1 MFDEL
6 KKVMHLN
13 EMLTSATRVCVFS
26 YYNEQNGDMYVE
38 VHLITTN
45 GATHSREI
53 IDVTRTGRLT
63 ATDWAAEGE
72 SIEENY
78 LLYAL
83 IGTVRRLTKVTG
95 TNKRMFKASLVQDF
109 QEEAARLLDSIDG
122 QLTREEAIEILYGE
136 LPKTAAG
143 RDL

>member
-26 YYNEQNGDMYVE
+26 YYCDQAQEMYVE

-45 GATHSREI
+45 GDGHSREV
-53 IDVTRTGRLT
+53 IDITRTGRLT
-63 ATDWAAEGE
+63 GTDWAAEGE
-72 SIEENY
+72 SLEENY

-83 IGTVRRLTKVTG
+83 VSTVRRLVKVKG
-95 TNKRMFKASLVQDF
+95 TNKRMFKTSLIQDF
-109 QEEAARLLDSIDG
+109 QEEAVRLLDSIDG
-122 QLTREEAIEILYGE
+122 QLTREEAIEILYGNAFKA
-136 LPKTAAG
+136 PAG

>member
-1 MFDEL
+1 MFNEI

-26 YYNEQNGDMYVE
+26 YYNIENEDLYAE

-45 GATHSREI
+45 GDGHSREI
-53 IDVTRTGRLT
+53 IDVTYTGTLT
-63 ATDWAAEGE
+63 PADWAAEGE
-72 SIEENY
+72 SLEENY

-83 IGTVRRLTKVTG
+83 VSTVRRLAKVKG

-109 QEEAARLLDSIDG
+109 QDEALRLLEDMVG
-122 QLTREEAIEILYGE
+122 QLTREEAINLLYGKA
-136 LPKTAAG
+136 LKAPAG

>member
-1 MFDEL
+1 MFDEI

-26 YYNEQNGDMYVE
+26 YYNIENEDLYAE

-45 GATHSREI
+45 GDGHSREI
-53 IDVTRTGRLT
+53 IDVTNTGTLT
-63 ATDWAAEGE
+63 ASDWAAEGE
-72 SIEENY
+72 SLEENY

-83 IGTVRRLTKVTG
+83 VSTVRRLTKVAG
-95 TNKRMFKASLVQDF
+95 TNKRMFKASLIQDF
-109 QEEAARLLDSIDG
+109 QDEAVRLLDIVSG
-122 QLTREEAIEILYGE
+122 QLTQEDAIEILYGKA
-136 LPKTAAG
+136 PKAPAG